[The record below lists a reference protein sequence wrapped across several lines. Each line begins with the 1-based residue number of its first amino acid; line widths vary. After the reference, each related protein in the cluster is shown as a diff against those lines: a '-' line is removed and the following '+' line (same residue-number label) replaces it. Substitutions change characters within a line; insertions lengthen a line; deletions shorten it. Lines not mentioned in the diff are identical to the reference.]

1 MEGTNET
8 KPIDLIFQLHGGR
21 GRRMKEGKE
30 EGLKEGGR
38 EGEKRREGACV
49 NSTKSAWRE
58 L

>member
-38 EGEKRREGACV
+38 EAKGRGLCQFDKESLARALV
-49 NSTKSAWRE
+49 
-58 L
+58 